1 MNRTHSIA
9 ARRIGAALATGTVVL
24 GAATAAQA
32 APASTPV
39 SSTPVSPTPVSP
51 TPVTPATAIGEQGSN
66 RPEGNPDPVGGLV
79 TSEELLDTTVENG
92 QKQSLRLGFKVTGDN
107 PVQGAELGVHL
118 PPGLELNPQERP
130 SNCEHFKVDPVREYR
145 DEYLFCSFTGTF
157 EPGKYYRLDTG
168 LNITATPELWRDL
181 FYVSWT
187 PGGQPMYKPQ
197 QGGVKGNA
205 AAIKVIPAEPFKEWR
220 FWGREVP
227 VENPANQPDFTV
239 DGATGSGPA
248 GGQVLL
254 DPGWQIKGTGSVATT
269 AADDNVVETEFV
281 LPPGISFVGGR
292 PGPEGRRVFGGT
304 GGSVKGV
311 FKIESW
317 VKPGTYH
324 GEYRYKADRGPG
336 HLKIADIDRD
346 LRNNAAGLTITVTP
360 ADGQQPSP
368 STSASAS
375 PSPSGSTSTS
385 PSASATT
392 APSTGNTPG
401 PNGGTG
407 GILANTGS
415 AAQTAGALAAV
426 TLTLGG
432 ALYALARRR
441 RSA

>member
-1 MNRTHSIA
+1 MRLNRKYSTSA
-9 ARRIGAALATGTVVL
+9 WRIGAALAAGTVVL
-24 GAATAAQA
+24 GPATTAQA
-32 APASTPV
+32 APVPSPGAPV
-39 SSTPVSPTPVSP
+39 
-51 TPVTPATAIGEQGSN
+51 PAVGEKGPN
-66 RPEGNPDPVGGLV
+66 RPAGDPAQLDGLV

-92 QKQSLRLGFKVTGDN
+92 QKQSLRLGFKVTGDK

-118 PPGLELNPQERP
+118 PPGLELNAQERP

-157 EPGKYYRLDTG
+157 EPGKYYRLETG
-168 LNITATPELWRDL
+168 LNVTATPELWRDL

-187 PGGQPMYKPQ
+187 PGGRPIYKPE
-197 QGGVKGNA
+197 QGGVKGTA
-205 AAIKVIPAEPFKEWR
+205 AAVKVAPSEPFKEWS

-227 VENPANQPDFTV
+227 VANPANQPDFTV
-239 DGATGSGPA
+239 TGAVGSGPA

-269 AADDNVVETEFV
+269 ALEDSVVEAEFA
-281 LPPGISFVGGR
+281 LPPGISFVSGR

-304 GGSVKGV
+304 GGSVKGI

-346 LRNNAAGLTITVTP
+346 LGNNTAGLTITVTP
-360 ADGQQPSP
+360 AGGQQPEP
-368 STSASAS
+368 STSASASAS
-375 PSPSGSTSTS
+375 PSPSGSASASPS
-385 PSASATT
+385 PSASAST
-392 APSTGNTPG
+392 APGTGNIPG

-407 GILANTGS
+407 GNLANTGS
-415 AAQTAGALAAV
+415 AALAAGGLAAV
-426 TLTLGG
+426 ALTLGG
-432 ALYALARRR
+432 ALYAMNRRR

>member
-1 MNRTHSIA
+1 MNRTHSTA
-9 ARRIGAALATGTVVL
+9 ARRIGAALAAGTVVL
-24 GAATAAQA
+24 GAATTAQA
-32 APASTPV
+32 APV
-39 SSTPVSPTPVSP
+39 PTPAK
-51 TPVTPATAIGEQGSN
+51 PATEVGKQGPN
-66 RPEGNPDPVGGLV
+66 RPEGDTDPFGGLV

-92 QKQSLRLGFKVTGDN
+92 QKQSLRLGFKVSGDK
-107 PVQGAELGVHL
+107 PVQGAELSVHL

-187 PGGQPMYKPQ
+187 PGGKQIYKPQ
-197 QGGVKGNA
+197 QGGVKGTA
-205 AAIKVIPAEPFKEWR
+205 AAIQVTPSEAFKEWG

-227 VENPANQPDFTV
+227 VGNPANQPDFTV

-254 DPGWQIKGTGSVATT
+254 NPGWQIKGTGSVATT
-269 AADDNVVETEFV
+269 ALDDKVVETEFV
-281 LPPGISFVGGR
+281 LPPGISFVSGR

-304 GGSVKGV
+304 GGSVKGI

-324 GEYRYKADRGPG
+324 GEYRYKTDRGPG
-336 HLKIADIDRD
+336 QLKIADIDRD
-346 LRNNAAGLTITVTP
+346 LGNNTAALTITVTP
-360 ADGQQPSP
+360 ASDPQPGP

-375 PSPSGSTSTS
+375 PSPSGSTT
-385 PSASATT
+385 PSASASASASAST
-392 APSTGNTPG
+392 ATVTATGTGNTPG

-407 GILANTGS
+407 GNLANTGS
-415 AAQTAGALAAV
+415 AALAAGGLGAAA
-426 TLTLGG
+426 LTLGG
-432 ALYALARRR
+432 ALYAMARRR

>member
-1 MNRTHSIA
+1 MNRTHSTA
-9 ARRIGAALATGTVVL
+9 ARRIGAALAAGTVVL
-24 GAATAAQA
+24 GAATTAQA
-32 APASTPV
+32 APAPAPS
-39 SSTPVSPTPVSP
+39 
-51 TPVTPATAIGEQGSN
+51 PVTPPAAVGKQGPN
-66 RPEGNPDPVGGLV
+66 RAEGDPDPFGGLV

-92 QKQSLRLGFKVTGDN
+92 QKQSLRLGFKVTGDK

-168 LNITATPELWRDL
+168 LNITAAPELWRDL
-181 FYVSWT
+181 FYVTWT
-187 PGGQPMYKPQ
+187 PGGKPIYKPQ
-197 QGGVKGNA
+197 QGGVKGTA
-205 AAIKVIPAEPFKEWR
+205 AAIKVTPSEPFKEWS
-220 FWGREVP
+220 FWGREVT

-239 DGATGSGPA
+239 NGATGSGPA

-254 DPGWQIKGTGSVATT
+254 NPGWQIKGTGSVATT

-304 GGSVKGV
+304 GGSVKGN

-346 LRNNAAGLTITVTP
+346 LGNNTAGLTITVTP
-360 ADGQQPSP
+360 AGEPQPGP

-375 PSPSGSTSTS
+375 PSPSGSTT
-385 PSASATT
+385 PSASASAST
-392 APSTGNTPG
+392 APGTGNLPG
-401 PNGGTG
+401 PNGGSG
-407 GILANTGS
+407 GNLANTGS
-415 AAQTAGALAAV
+415 AALAAGGLAAAA
-426 TLTLGG
+426 LTLGG
-432 ALYALARRR
+432 ALYAMARRR

>member
-1 MNRTHSIA
+1 MRSNRTHSNA
-9 ARRIGAALATGTVVL
+9 TRRIGAALAVGTVVL
-24 GAATAAQA
+24 GAATTAQA
-32 APASTPV
+32 APAPS
-39 SSTPVSPTPVSP
+39 
-51 TPVTPATAIGEQGSN
+51 PVTPATGVDKQGPN
-66 RPEGNPDPVGGLV
+66 RPEGDPDPFGGLV
-79 TSEELLDTTVENG
+79 TSEELLDTTVESG
-92 QKQSLRLGFKVTGDN
+92 QKQSLRLGFKVTGDK
-107 PVQGAELGVHL
+107 PVQGAELGVQL
-118 PPGLELNPQERP
+118 PPGLDLNPQERP

-145 DEYLFCSFTGTF
+145 DAYLFCSFTGTF

-168 LNITATPELWRDL
+168 LNITATPKLWRDL

-187 PGGQPMYKPQ
+187 PGGQPIYKPQ
-197 QGGVKGNA
+197 QGGVKGTA
-205 AAIKVIPAEPFKEWR
+205 AAIKATPSEPFKEWR
-220 FWGREVP
+220 SWGREVL

-254 DPGWQIKGTGSVATT
+254 NPGWQIKGTGSVATT

-281 LPPGISFVGGR
+281 LPPGISFAGGR

-304 GGSVKGV
+304 GGSVKGI

-346 LRNNAAGLTITVTP
+346 LGNNTAGLTITVTP
-360 ADGQQPSP
+360 ASGPQPGP
-368 STSASAS
+368 STSVSAS
-375 PSPSGSTSTS
+375 PSPSGSTA
-385 PSASATT
+385 PSASASAST
-392 APSTGNTPG
+392 APSTGNTPA

-407 GILANTGS
+407 GNLANTGS
-415 AAQTAGALAAV
+415 AALAAGGLAAAA
-426 TLTLGG
+426 LTLGG